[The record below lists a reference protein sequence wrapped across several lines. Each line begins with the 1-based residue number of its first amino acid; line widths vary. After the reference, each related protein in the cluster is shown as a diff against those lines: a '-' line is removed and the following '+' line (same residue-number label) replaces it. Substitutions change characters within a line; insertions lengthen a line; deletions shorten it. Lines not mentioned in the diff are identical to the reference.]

1 MWEENKTTY
10 KCRHNTLAVKLYT
23 FLGIMIS
30 SFAEIKQI
38 ALCKGR
44 YHMELVITL
53 HLFLRQFREK
63 QRSSED
69 LYFVQDLEEWQ
80 SSYL

>member
-1 MWEENKTTY
+1 
-10 KCRHNTLAVKLYT
+10 
-23 FLGIMIS
+23 MIS

-44 YHMELVITL
+44 YNMELVITL

-63 QRSSED
+63 QTRSSED
-69 LYFVQDLEEWQ
+69 LILQHLEEWQ